1 LTYGIFYVKLTPTE
15 KWKEM
20 VRVMKISEYISG
32 KHEQQYEYKSF
43 LPERINHAWHVDEP
57 ELVTLLDDANRFL
70 GELNAFSQLV
80 PDVDFFI
87 KMHILKEATT
97 SSRIE
102 GTRTN
107 MEEAL
112 VDVQDVDPERRD
124 DWEEVQNYIK
134 AVNFSIERLQTLPL
148 STRLLRETHKVLMQ
162 GVRGE
167 QKLPGEFRKS
177 QNWLGASLKN
187 AVFIPPHHEHLADL
201 MGDLENF
208 IHNDEIHVPHL
219 IRVGIVH
226 YQFETIHPFLDGN
239 GRLGRLLI
247 ALYLASFNL
256 LQKPALYLSDY
267 FERNRLDYYDHL
279 TVARTRN
286 DMSAWLRFFLV
297 GVQDTAERSIGVFKG
312 ILDLKEQIERKIM
325 PKFHTRRQVNVR
337 LLMQALYQRPVVN
350 IKMVK
355 DLLDVQTNTASA
367 LVNDFESFGILHEMT
382 GHKRNRLFVFQK
394 YIKLFQGE

>member
-1 LTYGIFYVKLTPTE
+1 
-15 KWKEM
+15 M
-20 VRVMKISEYISG
+20 NISEYISG
-32 KHEQQYEYKSF
+32 KYEQQYEYKSF
-43 LPERINHAWHVDEP
+43 LPEGINHAWHLDEP
-57 ELVTLLDDANRFL
+57 ELVTLLDDANRLL

-87 KMHILKEATT
+87 KMHIAKEATT

-112 VDVQDVDPERRD
+112 VDVQDIDPERRD

-134 AVNFSIERLQTLPL
+134 AVSFSIERLQTLPL

-177 QNWLGASLKN
+177 QNWLGPSLKN
-187 AVFIPPHHEHLADL
+187 AVFVPPHHEHLADL
-201 MGDLENF
+201 MSDLENF

-219 IRVGIVH
+219 IRVGILH

-247 ALYLASFNL
+247 ALYLANFNL
-256 LQKPALYLSDY
+256 LHKPALYLSDF

-279 TVARTRN
+279 TVARAKN
-286 DMSAWLRFFLV
+286 DMIAWLRFFLF
-297 GVQDTAERSIGVFKG
+297 GVQETAERSIGVFKS
-312 ILDLKEQIERKIM
+312 ILELKEKIEREIM
-325 PKFHTRRQVNVR
+325 PQFHARRQANAQT
-337 LLMQALYQRPVVN
+337 LMRFLYQSPVVN
-350 IKMVK
+350 VK
-355 DLLDVQTNTASA
+355 GVKSLLDVQTNTASS
-367 LVNDFESFGILHEMT
+367 LIGDFEKYEILVEKT
-382 GHKRNRLFVFQK
+382 GYKRNRTFVFSEYVQ
-394 YIKLFQGE
+394 LFK

>member
-1 LTYGIFYVKLTPTE
+1 
-15 KWKEM
+15 
-20 VRVMKISEYISG
+20 MKISEYISG
-32 KHEQQYEYKSF
+32 KYEQQYEYKSF
-43 LPERINHAWHVDEP
+43 LPEQINHAWYVDDP
-57 ELVTLLDDANRFL
+57 ELVTLLDDANRLL

-87 KMHILKEATT
+87 KMHITKEATT

-148 STRLLRETHKVLMQ
+148 SNRLLRETHEVLMQ

-177 QNWLGASLKN
+177 QNWLGPSLKN
-187 AVFIPPHHEHLADL
+187 AVFVPPHHERLANL
-201 MGDLENF
+201 MSDLENF

-219 IRVGIVH
+219 IRVGILH
-226 YQFETIHPFLDGN
+226 CQFETIHPFLDGN

-247 ALYLASFNL
+247 ALYLANFNL
-256 LQKPALYLSDY
+256 LHRPALYLSDY

-279 TVARTRN
+279 TVARAKS
-286 DMSAWLRFFLV
+286 DMIAWLRFFLI
-297 GVQDTAERSIGVFKG
+297 GVQETAERSIGVFKS
-312 ILDLKEQIERKIM
+312 ILELKEKIEREIM
-325 PKFHTRRQVNVR
+325 PQLHTRRQANA
-337 LLMQALYQRPVVN
+337 QALMRFLYQSPVVN
-350 IKMVK
+350 VK
-355 DLLDVQTNTASA
+355 GVKSLLDVQTNTASS
-367 LVNDFESFGILHEMT
+367 LIGDFEKYGILVEKT
-382 GHKRNRLFVFQK
+382 GYKRNRTFVFSEYVQ
-394 YIKLFQGE
+394 LFK

>member
-1 LTYGIFYVKLTPTE
+1 
-15 KWKEM
+15 M
-20 VRVMKISEYISG
+20 NISEYISG
-32 KHEQQYEYKSF
+32 KYEQQYEYKSF

-57 ELVTLLDDANRFL
+57 ELVTLLDDANRLL

-87 KMHILKEATT
+87 KMHIAKEATT

-112 VDVQDVDPERRD
+112 VDVQDVEPERRD

-148 STRLLRETHKVLMQ
+148 STRLMRETHKVLMQ

-177 QNWLGASLKN
+177 QNWLGPSLKN
-187 AVFIPPHHEHLADL
+187 AAFVPPHHEHLADL
-201 MGDLENF
+201 MTDLENF

-219 IRVGIVH
+219 IRVGILH

-247 ALYLASFNL
+247 ALYLANFNL
-256 LQKPALYLSDY
+256 LHKPALYLSDY

-279 TVARTRN
+279 TIARTKS
-286 DMSAWLRFFLV
+286 DMIAWLRFFLI
-297 GVQDTAERSIGVFKG
+297 GIQETAERSTGVFKS
-312 ILDLKEQIERKIM
+312 ILALKEKIEREIM
-325 PKFHTRRQVNVR
+325 PQFHVRRQANA
-337 LLMQALYQRPVVN
+337 QALMRFLYQSPVVN
-350 IKMVK
+350 IKGVK
-355 DLLDVQTNTASA
+355 SLLDVQTNTASS
-367 LVNDFESFGILHEMT
+367 LIGDFEKYGILIEKT
-382 GHKRNRLFVFQK
+382 GYKRNRIFVFFEYVQ
-394 YIKLFQGE
+394 LFK

>member
-1 LTYGIFYVKLTPTE
+1 
-15 KWKEM
+15 
-20 VRVMKISEYISG
+20 MKISEYISG
-32 KHEQQYEYKSF
+32 KYEQQYEYKSF
-43 LPERINHAWHVDEP
+43 LPERINHAWYVDEP
-57 ELVTLLDDANRFL
+57 ELITLLDDASRLL

-80 PDVDFFI
+80 PDIDFFI
-87 KMHILKEATT
+87 KMHITKEATT

-134 AVNFSIERLQTLPL
+134 AVNFSIERIRTLPL

-177 QNWLGASLKN
+177 QNWLGSSLKN
-187 AVFIPPHHEHLADL
+187 AVFVPPHHEHLADL
-201 MGDLENF
+201 MSDLENF

-219 IRVGIVH
+219 IRVGILH
-226 YQFETIHPFLDGN
+226 YQFETIHPFLEGN

-247 ALYLASFNL
+247 ALYLANFNL
-256 LQKPALYLSDY
+256 LHKPALYLSDY

-286 DMSAWLRFFLV
+286 DISAWLRFFLF
-297 GVQDTAERSIGVFKG
+297 GVQETAGRSIDVFKS
-312 ILDLKEQIERKIM
+312 ILELKERIEREIM
-325 PKFHTRRQVNVR
+325 PQFHARRQANA
-337 LLMQALYQRPVVN
+337 QALMRFLYQNPVVN
-350 IKMVK
+350 IKSVK
-355 DLLDVQTNTASA
+355 SLLDVQTNTASS
-367 LVNDFESFGILHEMT
+367 LIGDFEKFEILEEMT
-382 GHKRNRLFVFQK
+382 GYKRNRTFVFSEYMQMFK
-394 YIKLFQGE
+394 

>member
-1 LTYGIFYVKLTPTE
+1 
-15 KWKEM
+15 
-20 VRVMKISEYISG
+20 MKISEYVSG
-32 KHEQQYEYKSF
+32 KYVQQYEYKSF
-43 LPERINHAWHVDEP
+43 LPEQINHAWHVDEP
-57 ELVTLLDDANRFL
+57 ELVTLLDDANRLL

-87 KMHILKEATT
+87 RMHITKEATT

-112 VDVQDVDPERRD
+112 VDVQDIDPERRD

-134 AVNFSIERLQTLPL
+134 AVNFSIERLKTLPL

-177 QNWLGASLKN
+177 QNWLGPSLKN
-187 AVFIPPHHEHLADL
+187 AVFVPPHHEHLADL

-219 IRVGIVH
+219 IRVGILH

-247 ALYLASFNL
+247 ALYLANFNL
-256 LQKPALYLSDY
+256 LHKPALYLSDY

-279 TVARTRN
+279 TVARAKN
-286 DMSAWLRFFLV
+286 DMIAWLRFFLV
-297 GVQDTAERSIGVFKG
+297 GVQETAERSTGVFKS
-312 ILDLKEQIERKIM
+312 ILELKEQIEREIM
-325 PKFHTRRQVNVR
+325 PQFHVRRQANAQT
-337 LLMQALYQRPVVN
+337 LMRFLYQSPVVN
-350 IKMVK
+350 IKSVK
-355 DLLDVQTNTASA
+355 SLLDVQTNTASS
-367 LVNDFESFGILHEMT
+367 LIGDFEKLGILEEKT
-382 GHKRNRLFVFQK
+382 GYKRNRTFVFSEYMQMFK
-394 YIKLFQGE
+394 

>member
-1 LTYGIFYVKLTPTE
+1 
-15 KWKEM
+15 
-20 VRVMKISEYISG
+20 MKISEYISG
-32 KHEQQYEYKSF
+32 KYVQQYEYKSF
-43 LPERINHAWHVDEP
+43 LPEPINHAWHVDNP
-57 ELVTLLDDANRFL
+57 ELVTLLDDANRIL

-87 KMHILKEATT
+87 KMHITKEATT

-167 QKLPGEFRKS
+167 QKLPGEFRQS
-177 QNWLGASLKN
+177 QNWPGSSLKN
-187 AVFIPPHHEHLADL
+187 AVFVPPHHERLPDL
-201 MGDLENF
+201 MTDLENF

-219 IRVGIVH
+219 IRVGLLH

-247 ALYLASFNL
+247 ALYFANFNL
-256 LQKPALYLSDY
+256 LHKPALYLSDY
-267 FERNRLDYYDHL
+267 FERNRLDYYDYL
-279 TVARTRN
+279 TVTRTKN
-286 DMSAWLRFFLV
+286 DMIAWLRFFLT
-297 GVQDTAERSIGVFKG
+297 GVQETAERSIGVFKA
-312 ILDLKEQIERKIM
+312 ILELKERIEREIM
-325 PKFHTRRQVNVR
+325 PQFHARRQSNVQT
-337 LLMQALYQRPVVN
+337 LMRALYQSPVVN
-350 IKMVK
+350 IKGVK
-355 DLLDVQTNTASA
+355 VLLDVQTNTASS
-367 LVNDFESFGILHEMT
+367 LIGDFEKFGILEEKT
-382 GHKRNRLFVFQK
+382 GYKRNRTFVFSEYVQ
-394 YIKLFQGE
+394 LFK

>member
-1 LTYGIFYVKLTPTE
+1 
-15 KWKEM
+15 
-20 VRVMKISEYISG
+20 MKISEYISG
-32 KHEQQYEYKSF
+32 KYEQQYEYKSF
-43 LPERINHAWHVDEP
+43 LPERINHAWYVDEP
-57 ELVTLLDDANRFL
+57 ELVTLLDDANRLL

-87 KMHILKEATT
+87 KMHIAKEATT

-102 GTRTN
+102 GTRTS

-134 AVNFSIERLQTLPL
+134 AVNFSIKRLQTLPL

-167 QKLPGEFRKS
+167 HKLPGEFRKN
-177 QNWLGASLKN
+177 QNWLGPGLKN
-187 AVFIPPHHEHLADL
+187 AVFVPPHHKHLADL

-219 IRVGIVH
+219 IRVGILH

-247 ALYLASFNL
+247 ALYLAHFNL

-279 TVARTRN
+279 TVARTKN
-286 DMSAWLRFFLV
+286 DMSAWSRFFLT
-297 GVQDTAERSIGVFKG
+297 GVQDTAVHSIGVFKA
-312 ILDLKEQIERKIM
+312 ILDLKERIEREIM
-325 PKFHTRRQVNVR
+325 PQFHVRRQANAQALIR
-337 LLMQALYQRPVVN
+337 LLYQRPVAN
-350 IKMVK
+350 IKGVK
-355 DLLDVQTNTASA
+355 HLLNVQTNTASS
-367 LVNDFESFGILHEMT
+367 LIGDFEKFGILEEMT
-382 GHKRNRLFVFQK
+382 GFKRNRAFVFSQ
-394 YIKLFQGE
+394 YVQLFK

>member
-1 LTYGIFYVKLTPTE
+1 
-15 KWKEM
+15 
-20 VRVMKISEYISG
+20 MKISEYISG
-32 KHEQQYEYKSF
+32 KYEQQYEYKSF

-57 ELVTLLDDANRFL
+57 ELVTLLDDANRLL

-87 KMHILKEATT
+87 KMHIAKEATT

-134 AVNFSIERLQTLPL
+134 AVNFSIDRLQTLPL

-167 QKLPGEFRKS
+167 DKLPGEFRRS
-177 QNWLGASLKN
+177 QNWLGPSLKN
-187 AVFIPPHHEHLADL
+187 AIFVPPHHGHLADL
-201 MGDLENF
+201 MTDLENF

-219 IRVGIVH
+219 IRVGILH

-247 ALYLASFNL
+247 ALYLANFNL
-256 LQKPALYLSDY
+256 LHKPALYLSDY
-267 FERNRLDYYDHL
+267 FERNRLNYYDHL
-279 TVARTRN
+279 TVARVKS
-286 DMSAWLRFFLV
+286 DMIAWLRFFLF
-297 GVQDTAERSIGVFKG
+297 GVQETAERSIGVFKA
-312 ILDLKEQIERKIM
+312 ILELKERIEREIM
-325 PKFHTRRQVNVR
+325 PQFHARRQANA
-337 LLMQALYQRPVVN
+337 QALMRSLYQGPVVN
-350 IKMVK
+350 IKSVK
-355 DLLDVQTNTASA
+355 TLLNVQTNTASS
-367 LVNDFESFGILHEMT
+367 LIGDFEEYGILKEMT
-382 GHKRNRLFVFQK
+382 GYKRNRTFVFSE
-394 YIKLFQGE
+394 YLLLFK